1 MRRINMYYMS
11 EVESG
16 KSASEVCK
24 AFKIAVVLHIRKAVA
39 REPPYNMARVYR
51 YWLSSCN
58 SARSRYRCRG
68 TLYPGIFYPPG

>member
-1 MRRINMYYMS
+1 MSLEEKMKVLS

-24 AFKIAVVLHIRKAVA
+24 PLKSERLNIEKAVA

-51 YWLSSCN
+51 Y
-58 SARSRYRCRG
+58 RCHG
-68 TLYPGIFYPPG
+68 TLYPGIFYSPG